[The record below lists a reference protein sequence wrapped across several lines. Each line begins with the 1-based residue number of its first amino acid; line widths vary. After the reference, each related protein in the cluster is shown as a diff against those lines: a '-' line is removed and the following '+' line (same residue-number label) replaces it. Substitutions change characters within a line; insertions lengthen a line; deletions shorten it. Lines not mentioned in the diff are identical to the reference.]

1 MKSGH
6 CLGPHAVNPCR
17 GEEPLMRRFLSYAL
31 AAGFALT
38 GPALARDSHA
48 DGSSTTKAAACKL
61 ALALARQGIA
71 DDRVSASHCE
81 CLENKDDRLAPWSC
95 TGFVS
100 YQ

>member
-1 MKSGH
+1 MRQS
-6 CLGPHAVNPCR
+6 LRR
-17 GEEPLMRRFLSYAL
+17 GWIAWPLAAAL
-31 AAGFALT
+31 AVA

-71 DDRVSASHCE
+71 GDRVSASHCE